1 MILIFLVH
9 PLHSSSSVQ
18 RSFFSVGE
26 GLATLAEELEY
37 KIGFAKL
44 LGTVVVDLISVGI
57 NPPDSVIL
65 LLLLLLLPINDKL
78 RNVGFVVAEVAVAVF
93 WLQLLERDFLL
104 PRNWYWC
111 CQIYSYELYKDSHL
125 PPYYYYPSLS
135 FPRKKYLPNSTKII
149 QNILLKTLK
158 TNPKIEGV

>member
-1 MILIFLVH
+1 VH
-9 PLHSSSSVQ
+9 L
-18 RSFFSVGE
+18 SFFSVGE

-78 RNVGFVVAEVAVAVF
+78 RNVGFVEVAVAVF

-104 PRNWYWC
+104 PTK
-111 CQIYSYELYKDSHL
+111 LVL
-125 PPYYYYPSLS
+125 VLS
-135 FPRKKYLPNSTKII
+135 NL
-149 QNILLKTLK
+149 
-158 TNPKIEGV
+158 